1 MIIGGLRDQKL
12 QHRKAQKG
20 TICWPLS
27 SNGPWIRSPT
37 QLCQALMLLYI
48 QQIIC
53 VQINLCF
60 LKTER
65 TLGLATGRCLFL
77 YQVLPGHLSL
87 SI

>member
-1 MIIGGLRDQKL
+1 MVLGL
-12 QHRKAQKG
+12 
-20 TICWPLS
+20 
-27 SNGPWIRSPT
+27 GPPHNYAK
-37 QLCQALMLLYI
+37 ALMLLCI

-77 YQVLPGHLSL
+77 YQVLPGHLSI
-87 SI
+87 SILNVPKGRIDCPLESA